1 MDINEYNNNRFQ
13 SIYDMLG
20 DSVVRGIVFSVY
32 DKYGPQNLYSFPPP
46 VEQRKD
52 GFGLPREERIRK
64 KIEKYKANLDNAY
77 NSVDNAAEIE
87 KGADDGDSDNNKVL
101 QNFTKRDYLQI
112 AIKSVS
118 LLIGE
123 KIFEKDESLLDM
135 SFFGVLPYPDMDICA
150 QTYFKFYAQ
159 KLNDAVEPRACTFSL
174 LVDNNKR
181 SYIYDNIDFLKQV
194 IRETVEKL
202 VVFLIEGRWDPDEP
216 DAELVSRIHDI
227 IFDFFMKL
235 KLAEERPF
243 TPVASKRQIKM
254 VFTGLQN
261 SGKTSFLL
269 TINRKYSELVRRD
282 STESQD
288 VHIANMLGTTIVNW
302 DVGGPDIDGRTF
314 TNRAEVYLYDANL
327 IYYFVDGTDRDH
339 LQESKRWFGTILRNL
354 KDLGINIPIIVII
367 SKVDKDLTARPA
379 IRNLIGEIRA
389 DFSAIALKYMKN
401 FKFFETSIFELSSIL
416 TAFSNGITM
425 LSPNKD
431 IAQYKLKE
439 YSRLLNASA
448 ILLFNE
454 NGLVISEYC
463 SDPDF
468 DIKHQY
474 ALRHVFETLGPQYIG
489 ILKNLETEQEEVSE
503 MPGDLHK
510 NDQIQDLVF
519 ETNLSDDSKILLK
532 KIDISDFPVYL
543 IMFLKQPAPKKEKIE
558 EYLYKLA
565 EEFKDILQVYII

>member
-1 MDINEYNNNRFQ
+1 MDINEYNDNRFK

-46 VEQRKD
+46 IEQHQD

-64 KIEKYKANLDNAY
+64 KIERYKENVGQEDSTPGISDNA
-77 NSVDNAAEIE
+77 
-87 KGADDGDSDNNKVL
+87 DSDTNSAVL

-123 KIFEKDESLLDM
+123 KIFDKDESLLDM
-135 SFFGVLPYPDMDICA
+135 SFFGVLPYPDLDICG
-150 QTYFKFYAQ
+150 QTYFKFYAEEE
-159 KLNDAVEPRACTFSL
+159 NSAAEPKACTFSL

-194 IRETVEKL
+194 IKETVDRL
-202 VVFLIEGRWDPDEP
+202 IVFLIEGRWSPEDPD
-216 DAELVSRIHDI
+216 ANVISQIHDI

-254 VFTGLQN
+254 VFTGLKN

-282 STESQD
+282 SEESQD

-302 DVGGPDIDGRTF
+302 DVGGEDINKSKFKTRS
-314 TNRAEVYLYDANL
+314 EIYLYDANL
-327 IYYFVDGTDRDH
+327 IYYFIDGTDVGNLD
-339 LQESKRWFGTILRNL
+339 ESKRWFTAILKNL
-354 KDLGINIPIIVII
+354 KQMGINIPIIVII
-367 SKVDKDLTARPA
+367 SKIDQDLAKRPE
-379 IRNLIGEIRA
+379 IRNYVAQIRS
-389 DFSAIALKYMKN
+389 DFSTIALKYMKN
-401 FKFFETSIFELSSIL
+401 FRFFETSIFELSSIL
-416 TAFSNGITM
+416 TAFSNGITT

-431 IAQYKLKE
+431 IAQYKLKQ
-439 YSRLLNASA
+439 YAKLLNASA

-463 SDPDF
+463 YDPEF
-468 DIKHQY
+468 DIQHEY
-474 ALRHVFETLGPQYIG
+474 ALRYVFETLSPQYIG
-489 ILKNLETEQEEVSE
+489 ILKNLEMEQNIIGDSDSE
-503 MPGDLHK
+503 KLYETDLK
-510 NDQIQDLVF
+510 DIIF
-519 ETNLSDDSKILLK
+519 ETKISDEINIILK
-532 KIDISDFPVYL
+532 KINISDFSVYL
-543 IMFLKQPAPKKEKIE
+543 IMLLKQPAPKKEKIS
-558 EYLYKLA
+558 EYISKLTN
-565 EEFKDILQVYII
+565 EFKDILQVYII